1 MKIHFHFVRVTL
13 KQRVNTLY
21 IQKYSKIMKF
31 LLGKKV
37 AMSQRYDTNGAV
49 IPVTVISFTPEKV
62 AQVKTKEN
70 DGYEAIQVG
79 YGALKHANQPMKG
92 HTKSAT
98 GFEFLRE
105 FRTEGAEQKYSV
117 GDLIDVKQFKTGDKV
132 DVTGF
137 SKGKGFQGVVKRHG
151 FHGHNETHGTKDSVR
166 MPGAIGSGGI
176 QRVFKGVRMG
186 GRMGHD
192 QVTVKNLTVVEID
205 EANNT
210 IALKGAVPG
219 ARGTLLMIF
228 G

>member
-1 MKIHFHFVRVTL
+1 
-13 KQRVNTLY
+13 
-21 IQKYSKIMKF
+21 MKF

-37 AMSQRYDTNGAV
+37 EMSQRYDTNGAV

-62 AQVKTKEN
+62 AQVKTKEH

-105 FRTEGAEQKYSV
+105 FRTEGNVQKYSV

-192 QVTVKNLTVVEID
+192 QITVKNLTVVEID